1 MLLKYIK
8 GFFEKYKV
16 VSMTELLLTVGH
28 DGPYIIWQKANVRCC
43 PKEVLETNQMLNK
56 NQRQY
61 VLKKGFKNIL
71 SMQLDGV
78 EGRSLLCW
86 LLDHID
92 LESMTLRAGRGKEL
106 KFSKDEVRLVLGLP
120 SAGSTPPTV
129 FASEKSKQVLKFRE
143 VMN

>member
-1 MLLKYIK
+1 
-8 GFFEKYKV
+8 
-16 VSMTELLLTVGH
+16 
-28 DGPYIIWQKANVRCC
+28 
-43 PKEVLETNQMLNK
+43 
-56 NQRQY
+56 
-61 VLKKGFKNIL
+61 
-71 SMQLDGV
+71 MQLDGV

-106 KFSKDEVRLVLGLP
+106 KFSKDVVRLVLGLP